1 MFVELVESDEHDE
14 HDERTHAAAGE
25 TVHGERHPRRRR
37 ALWWTGVGV
46 LVLLVG
52 TVAVVNVLEAQRA
65 ADRRAEL
72 AELPWVLPPMG
83 AELEELWRVDAGW
96 VVGETATAI
105 LVAHPASGGVRAV
118 DPLTGEVLWEVPA
131 EGGYCW
137 WAAAMPGMAVTASSD
152 LAAGH
157 DLIVCESVVGPDAEG
172 RTTSTFTSH
181 DAADGRRLATIT
193 LEGPIATSMVV
204 GSDYL
209 LVSTL
214 EDGTVVVTL
223 ADLLTGGVR
232 WTFRSEPDRDR
243 TLFADYW
250 SVTYDDEVVFIDASE
265 DLVLSRRT
273 GAEVEAEAPPPPM
286 TEAWQLADGGRAVL
300 DYATTSDQLDGRV
313 LNEDGTLRFEF
324 DGWPWAPY
332 GIAGPGMEIGHETLV
347 ILQLDGPSASTVD
360 LVGLDPSTGEEVWRR
375 PDETLSQPVL
385 QLDGMGVTASSTE
398 ATAIDLRTGEDLW
411 THPADST
418 VFFMTPVTDGE
429 VVLLAD
435 RSTGTLELVAVDL
448 RTGQDRWRMD
458 APLGLG
464 DVSASPTGI
473 VLMNAGGEL
482 IAYRP

>member
-1 MFVELVESDEHDE
+1 MFVELVESDE

-25 TVHGERHPRRRR
+25 TVHGEQHPRRRR

-46 LVLLVG
+46 LVLLVAVVG
-52 TVAVVNVLEAQRA
+52 VVNVLEARRA
-65 ADRRAEL
+65 AERRAEL
-72 AELPWVLPPMG
+72 AELPWILPPMG

-96 VVGETATAI
+96 VVGETATSL
-105 LVAHPASGGVRAV
+105 LVSDPASGGVRAV
-118 DPLTGEVLWEVPA
+118 DPLTGQVLWEIPVV
-131 EGGYCW
+131 GGYCW
-137 WAAAMPGMAVTASSD
+137 SVAAMQGMAVTASSD
-152 LAAGH
+152 LAVGH
-157 DLIVCESVVGPDAEG
+157 DLIVCESIDGPDAEG
-172 RTTSTFTSH
+172 RTTSRFTSH
-181 DAADGRRLATIT
+181 DAADGRQLATIT
-193 LEGPIATSMVV
+193 LEGAIATTMVV
-204 GSDYL
+204 DRDYL

-214 EDGTVVVTL
+214 DDGTVVVTL
-223 ADLLTGGVR
+223 TDLLTGDVR
-232 WTFRSEPDRDR
+232 WTFRSEPGRDR

-286 TEAWQLADGGRAVL
+286 TEAWHLADGGRAVL
-300 DYATTSDQLDGRV
+300 DYATTSYELDGRV
-313 LNEDGTLRFEF
+313 LNEDGTVRFEF

-332 GIAGPGMEIGHETLV
+332 SRAGEGMEIGYETLV
-347 ILQLDGPSASTVD
+347 VLQLDGPSASTVD

-375 PDETLSQPVL
+375 PDETSSQPLL
-385 QLDGMGVTASSTE
+385 QLDGMGIVASQTE

-411 THPADST
+411 THAADPS
-418 VFFMTPVTDGE
+418 VFFMSPVTDGE

-435 RSTGTLELVAVDL
+435 RSTGTLELAAVDL

-464 DVSASPTGI
+464 DVSASPAGI